1 MGLDVG
7 TGLLINAGSNL
18 VVGGLN
24 TWQQSKNLNY
34 QKDLQN
40 RIFSREDTSVQRRV
54 ADLKAA
60 GLSPVLAAGQGANAG
75 PVVSTSAPHFD
86 AGDFTNALQAMQME
100 NTAAQIDVAN
110 ADITKTNAEKAYID
124 QQKAKAYQDTVKQKI
139 ENDYSAKTG
148 IPASV
153 SGPARWARDL
163 GGVGAGP
170 IGDALDKMEKHFK
183 DRWDQNMKEQEKF
196 TEEHPHLWD
205 RFFGDK

>member
-1 MGLDVG
+1 MGFDVG

-24 TWQQSKNLNY
+24 TWQQHKNLNY

-40 RIFSREDTSVQRRV
+40 RIFSREDSSVQRRV

-60 GLSPVLAAGQGANAG
+60 GLSPVLAAGQGASAG
-75 PVVSTSAPHFD
+75 PVVSTSAPQFD
-86 AGDFTNALQAMQME
+86 AGDFSNALQAMQMQ
-100 NTAAQIDVAN
+100 NTQKQMDLAD
-110 ADITKTNAEKAYID
+110 ADITKTHAEQAYIE

-153 SGPARWARDL
+153 SGPARFIRDIF
-163 GGVGAGP
+163 GVGLGP
-170 IGDALDKMEKHFK
+170 VGDAIKHNIRETTRDPSLRK
-183 DRWDQNMKEQEKF
+183 AE
-196 TEEHPHLWD
+196 
-205 RFFGDK
+205 FGDKY

>member
-1 MGLDVG
+1 MIGVG
-7 TGLLINAGSNL
+7 TALLLNAGSNL
-18 VVGGLN
+18 AVGGLN
-24 TWQQSKNLNY
+24 AWQQHKNYNY

-40 RIFSREDTSVQRRV
+40 RIFSREDTSIQRRV

-60 GLSPVLAAGQGANAG
+60 GLSPVLAAGQGASAG
-75 PVVSTSAPHFD
+75 PIVSTSPPQFD
-86 AGDFTNALQAMQME
+86 AGDFSNALQAMQMA

-124 QQKAKAYQDTVKQKI
+124 QQRAKAYQDTVKQKI

-153 SGPARWARDL
+153 SGPARWARDF

-170 IGDALDKMEKHFK
+170 LGDALNKMGQQVK
-183 DRWDQNMKEQEKF
+183 DRWEQDKKEQEKF
-196 TEEHPHLWD
+196 TSEHPHLWD
-205 RFFGDK
+205 RFFNNAK

>member
-1 MGLDVG
+1 MDVG

-18 VVGGLN
+18 AVGGLN
-24 TWQQSKNLNY
+24 MWQQQKNLDY

-40 RIFSREDTSVQRRV
+40 RIFAREDTSVQRRV

-75 PVVSTSAPHFD
+75 PVVSTTVPQFK
-86 AGDFTNALQAMQME
+86 AGDFSNALQVMQME
-100 NTAAQIDVAN
+100 NTQKQMDLAD
-110 ADITKTNAEKAYID
+110 ADITKTHAEQAYID

-153 SGPARWARDL
+153 SGAARWVRDI
-163 GGVGAGP
+163 GGIGGGP
-170 IGDALDKMEKHFK
+170 VGDAVKGVIRNL
-183 DRWDQNMKEQEKF
+183 QEPPNDPDLKVR
-196 TEEHPHLWD
+196 H
-205 RFFGDK
+205 FGDKY

>member
-1 MGLDVG
+1 MIGVG
-7 TGLLINAGSNL
+7 SALLPNAGSNL
-18 VVGGLN
+18 AVGGLN
-24 TWQQSKNLNY
+24 AWQQHENLEY
-34 QKDLQN
+34 QKHLQN
-40 RIFSREDTSVQRRV
+40 RIFKREDNSVQRRV

-75 PVVSTSAPHFD
+75 PVVSTSAPQFN
-86 AGDFTNALQAMQME
+86 AGDFSNALQMMQMQ

-153 SGPARWARDL
+153 SGPARGARDL
-163 GGVGAGP
+163 GGVGSGP
-170 IGDALDKMEKHFK
+170 LGDALDKMKKQMDNRLDQDKK
-183 DRWDQNMKEQEKF
+183 DVEDYTAK
-196 TEEHPHLWD
+196 HPHLWD

>member
-1 MGLDVG
+1 MGFDVG

-24 TWQQSKNLNY
+24 TWQQHKNLDY
-34 QKDLQN
+34 QKSLQN
-40 RIFSREDTSVQRRV
+40 RIFAREDTSVQRRV

-75 PVVSTSAPHFD
+75 PVVSTTAPQFD
-86 AGDFTNALQAMQME
+86 AGDFSNALQAMQMQ
-100 NTAAQIDVAN
+100 NTQKQMDLTD
-110 ADITKTNAEKAYID
+110 ADITKTHAEQAYIE

-153 SGPARWARDL
+153 SGPASWIRDV

-170 IGDALDKMEKHFK
+170 VGDAVKGALKNLQNPPKDK
-183 DRWDQNMKEQEKF
+183 DLRV
-196 TEEHPHLWD
+196 
-205 RFFGDK
+205 RYFGDPW

>member
-1 MGLDVG
+1 MGFDVG

-24 TWQQSKNLNY
+24 TWQQHKNLNY

-40 RIFSREDTSVQRRV
+40 RIFAREDSSVQRRV

-60 GLSPVLAAGQGANAG
+60 GLSPVLAAGQGASAG
-75 PVVSTSAPHFD
+75 PVVSTSAPQFD
-86 AGDFTNALQAMQME
+86 AGDFSNALQAMQMQ
-100 NTAAQIDVAN
+100 NTQKQMDLAD
-110 ADITKTNAEKAYID
+110 ADITKTHAEQAYIE

-153 SGPARWARDL
+153 SGPAKWIRDI
-163 GGVGAGP
+163 GGIGFGP
-170 IGDALDKMEKHFK
+170 VGDAIKHNIQETTRDKSLREA
-183 DRWDQNMKEQEKF
+183 N
-196 TEEHPHLWD
+196 
-205 RFFGDK
+205 FGDKY

>member
-1 MGLDVG
+1 MGFDVG

-24 TWQQSKNLNY
+24 TWQQHKNLEY
-34 QKDLQN
+34 QKHLQN
-40 RIFSREDTSVQRRV
+40 RIFAREDNSVQRRV

-75 PVVSTSAPHFD
+75 PVVSTSAPQFD
-86 AGDFTNALQAMQME
+86 AGDFSNALQAMQME
-100 NTAAQIDVAN
+100 NTKAQIDVAN

-124 QQKAKAYQDTVKQKI
+124 QQRAKAYQDTVKQKI
-139 ENDYSAKTG
+139 ENDYSAQTG

-170 IGDALDKMEKHFK
+170 VGDAVKGVADQIKRNIQEPASTHDKK
-183 DRWDQNMKEQEKF
+183 
-196 TEEHPHLWD
+196 LWD
-205 RFFGDK
+205 RWFGD